1 MCGILSCFCLH
12 NGRFFASSLCLS
24 QETCSAEDFF
34 PNALIP
40 SPPRNLHWEARR
52 MHPVFSKPQGVALK
66 NVVGTPAPLSLPL
79 DSVSPGA
86 MIAFVYLSLSPSL
99 SLSKHFVVGVLPPSF
114 RELPA
119 PQSLPNTNTH
129 THASYLDHCHSQHI
143 YLVVVWCFLLDS
155 QGTSNTSTP
164 YRRCSLSFAPQ
175 ETHQMTRYVQC
186 MLIACLIHSCKA
198 LKQSNGQVGCCR

>member
-1 MCGILSCFCLH
+1 MSQAAASDVRASMCQLGVDVSLDIPGNGGKPCLAMLIYLAMV
-12 NGRFFASSLCLS
+12 FLPSYLPLPSLFKSSLPLHMHAYTLFSLS
-24 QETCSAEDFF
+24 
-34 PNALIP
+34 
-40 SPPRNLHWEARR
+40 
-52 MHPVFSKPQGVALK
+52 FSLSLCVSLSFSIS
-66 NVVGTPAPLSLPL
+66 LSLP
-79 DSVSPGA
+79 
-86 MIAFVYLSLSPSL
+86 LSLSPSL